1 MSQKKRTAFCDVILS
16 DGWTGCIEN
25 CYTVTLGYRQQV
37 CKIPKRSI
45 ANSAGRAKF
54 KTACQKIQYQRK
66 NRLITYFSLCSMW
79 SPSSSTT
86 KRRRFCEAEMFLRI
100 SPTDISS
107 NDKKKLSSPLMP
119 ARLIYISFLVKLSAS
134 ESPMFRHPFGYILYF
149 VETIHPS

>member
-1 MSQKKRTAFCDVILS
+1 MF
-16 DGWTGCIEN
+16 
-25 CYTVTLGYRQQV
+25 VTLRYPQQV

-45 ANSAGRAKF
+45 AYYAGIAKF

-66 NRLITYFSLCSMW
+66 NLLITYFSLCSMR

-86 KRRRFCEAEMFLRI
+86 KRRCFCQTEMFLHI

-107 NDKKKLSSPLMP
+107 NDKKISSPLMP
-119 ARLIYISFLVKLSAS
+119 ARLMYISSLVKLSLS

-149 VETIHPS
+149 VEAIHPS